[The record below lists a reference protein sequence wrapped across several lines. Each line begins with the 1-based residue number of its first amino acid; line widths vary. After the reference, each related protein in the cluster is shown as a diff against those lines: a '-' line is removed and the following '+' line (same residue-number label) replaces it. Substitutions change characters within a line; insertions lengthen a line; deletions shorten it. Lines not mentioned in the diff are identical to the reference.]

1 MIYSC
6 AHVQCHVHVYTC
18 ICKLQYIAYVRVC
31 LQGVLSLLGQVEKAA
46 EEKQEKDPDNQAKIA
61 EALEAVK
68 GIRSIAPLVPDLVS
82 REPRT
87 A

>member
-1 MIYSC
+1 M
-6 AHVQCHVHVYTC
+6 AHIVSICHNVQLSSSV
-18 ICKLQYIAYVRVC
+18 LLMYVCVC

-46 EEKQEKDPDNQAKIA
+46 EEKQEKDPDNQAKIT

-82 REPRT
+82 REPLT